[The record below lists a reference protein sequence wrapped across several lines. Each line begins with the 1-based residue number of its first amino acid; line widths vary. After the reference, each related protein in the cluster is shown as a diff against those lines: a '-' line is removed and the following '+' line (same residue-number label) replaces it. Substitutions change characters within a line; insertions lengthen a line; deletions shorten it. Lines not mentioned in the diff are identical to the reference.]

1 MEYVL
6 SSKIIPE
13 SEIQCTFARS
23 SGAGGQNV
31 NKTSTKVVVH
41 WHVGNSQTYTDDEK
55 NRIRAKLINRLNSKD
70 EIVVMSE
77 EQRSQPQNK
86 ELAIERLRSLVE
98 EALQVPKTRRAT
110 RPTRS
115 SKIKRL
121 QNKKFRSG
129 IKKVRRGL
137 AED

>member
-1 MEYVL
+1 MEHVL

-31 NKTSTKVVVH
+31 NKTSTKVIVH
-41 WHVGNSQTYTDDEK
+41 WHVGDSQIYTEDEK

-70 EIVVMSE
+70 EIVIMSE

-86 ELAIERLRSLVE
+86 ELAIERLKGLVE
-98 EALQVPKTRRAT
+98 EALRVPKKRRAT

-121 QNKKFRSG
+121 ETKQRRSVVKKN
-129 IKKVRRGL
+129 RRHQK
-137 AED
+137 DR